1 MMKVHERG
9 KRAQGRLT
17 AVLLTSSLLLSA
29 SAGDAVDLTLDL
41 QSVTAAVLFGQS
53 RADTDRRRFHEPYRL
68 VLRAGEIDLLD
79 IVTPYRRVV
88 LAAEDHAAI
97 GDRQWGQRQALALLD
112 GAPQQ
117 IDLHIELTFH
127 PLNVYVGVPDYRVVL
142 GAQDGTRIEPRNL
155 ALYSRFTPRLSDRPS
170 VTPLPGGQ
178 LPPGKGQPLVGGT
191 IVVSFDGRQ
200 LDPKGTYD
208 AVITLN
214 EKTAAR
220 ARLELGK
227 LR

>member
-9 KRAQGRLT
+9 KRAQRRLT
-17 AVLLTSSLLLSA
+17 AVLVTSGLLLSP
-29 SAGDAVDLTLDL
+29 SGGDAVDLTLDL
-41 QSVTAAVLFGQS
+41 QTVTAAVLFGQS
-53 RADTDRRRFHEPYRL
+53 RADAERRRFHEPYRL
-68 VLRAGEIDLLD
+68 LVRTGEIDLLD

-88 LAAEDHAAI
+88 LAAEDHVAI

-112 GAPQQ
+112 ATPQQ
-117 IDLHIELTFH
+117 IDLHVELTFH
-127 PLNVYVGVPDYRVVL
+127 PLNVYVGVPDYRVAL
-142 GAQDGTRIEPRNL
+142 GTQDGRRIEPRSV

-170 VTPLPGGQ
+170 VTPLPGAQ

-191 IVVSFDGRQ
+191 LVAGFDGRL

-214 EKTAAR
+214 GKDITR
-220 ARLELGK
+220 TRIDLGK